1 MNPQA
6 AVTATIV
13 AFPVGTVISYLFAAT
28 NLPTGWLLCDG
39 STFDQNQYPELY
51 RMLGNKNTLPDLRG
65 YFLRG
70 LDATGKVDPDGPH
83 RAPQSVQQDALGKH
97 GHTYWRTAWYMGE
110 LQGGNNKLTPKHVSD
125 GDSQSDVDNFLGGQG
140 TSSDGDVET
149 RPKNVAVNYLIFAG
163 LATSQP
169 VPAQ

>member
-39 STFDQNQYPELY
+39 STFDQTQYPELY

-97 GHTYWRTAWYMGE
+97 GHVYGRTAWYATE
-110 LQGGNNKLTPKHVSD
+110 LQGGNNKLTPKRLTND
-125 GDSQSDVDNFLGGQG
+125 PRTSDVDNFFANEP
-140 TSSDGDVET
+140 TSVNGDAET

-163 LATSQP
+163 LAAPQP

>member
-6 AVTATIV
+6 AVTATII

-28 NLPTGWLLCDG
+28 NLPAGWLLCDG
-39 STFDQNQYPELY
+39 STFDQTQYPELY

-83 RAPQSVQQDALGKH
+83 RAPLSVQQDALARH
-97 GHTYWRTAWYMGE
+97 GHTYGRTAWYWGE
-110 LQGGNNKLTPKHVSD
+110 AQGGDNKLTPKQRND
-125 GDSQSDVDNFLGGQG
+125 TDNFFANEP
-140 TSSDGDVET
+140 TSVSGDAET

-163 LATSQP
+163 LAPTQP